1 MKKVLLA
8 LIVVILMTACKTTHD
23 LQTVHDTVYI
33 SKVEKDVQIKH
44 DSVYIDRW
52 HSQIVEGDTVFLVDS
67 VFEYRYR
74 LAHDTIRVSDTVY
87 KTNEQVVEKEVVK
100 TKTPGWAWWSLGIL
114 VLITAIGAA
123 YLYIKVKK
131 R

>member
-23 LQTVHDTVYI
+23 LQTTHDTVYI
-33 SKVEKDVQIKH
+33 SKVEKDVQIKY

-52 HSQIVEGDTVFLVDS
+52 HSHIVSGDTVHLVDS
-67 VFEYRYR
+67 VVVYRYR
-74 LAHDTIRVSDTVY
+74 LDHDTMLVRDTIY
-87 KTNEQVVEKEVVK
+87 KATYNTTEKEVVE
-100 TKTPGWAWWSLGIL
+100 TNTPTWAWWSLGIL
-114 VLITAIGAA
+114 ILLAATGAVW
-123 YLYIKVKK
+123 LYFKVKK